1 MKNNKLPI
9 AIIGGGPV
17 GLAAA
22 AHLLN
27 SKKPF
32 ILFESGAS
40 VGANILTWGHIK
52 IFSPWKY
59 NIDKAAEKL
68 LSQHGVNIPDKEEIP
83 FGYQIVTDYLQPL
96 SQLPGLKEN
105 IHLNAKVM
113 AIGRRGMDKVI
124 TKGREDLAFSVQVNE
139 GGDFKIYEAS
149 AVIDATG
156 TWHNPNPIGSGGV
169 FAIGELENSQH
180 INYGIPDMLGKDK
193 KRYAN
198 KTVLVVG
205 GGHSAINSILDLD
218 KLVEGFPNTKVHWLL
233 RKKKVSD
240 VYGGKEEDALE
251 ARGALGIRIEQLVN
265 AGRVKIHT
273 PIYIHTIKKENGQL
287 IVRGTQN
294 EQSFELKNIDEIIS
308 NTGTRPDFSFLREVR
323 FDVDAALESATE
335 LADLIDPNIH
345 SCGTVRPHGEAELRQ
360 KEKDFYIVGMKS
372 YGRAPTFLMATGYE
386 QVRSIVA
393 YMNGDLEAAKRVE
406 LDLPETGVCSTDLD
420 GDNCCAPTNTETL
433 IQKEEIQM
441 VNLAEDCCA
450 QPEDGS
456 DCCNTSSS
464 KKEEDSC
471 CGSTV
476 TNNSNSC
483 C

>member
-83 FGYQIVTDYLQPL
+83 FGYQIVTAYLQPL

-345 SCGTVRPHGEAELRQ
+345 SCGT
-360 KEKDFYIVGMKS
+360 
-372 YGRAPTFLMATGYE
+372 
-386 QVRSIVA
+386 
-393 YMNGDLEAAKRVE
+393 
-406 LDLPETGVCSTDLD
+406 
-420 GDNCCAPTNTETL
+420 
-433 IQKEEIQM
+433 
-441 VNLAEDCCA
+441 
-450 QPEDGS
+450 
-456 DCCNTSSS
+456 
-464 KKEEDSC
+464 
-471 CGSTV
+471 
-476 TNNSNSC
+476 
-483 C
+483 